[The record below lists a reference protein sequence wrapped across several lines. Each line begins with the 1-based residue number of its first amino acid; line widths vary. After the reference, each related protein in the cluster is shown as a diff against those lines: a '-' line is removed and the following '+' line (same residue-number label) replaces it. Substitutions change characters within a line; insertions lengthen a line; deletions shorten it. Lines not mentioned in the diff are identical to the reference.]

1 MTQSNLSSNTK
12 HEQTSLLLQVTE
24 GMVSAY
30 FKPLKASEELHLEE
44 TIQHLQSRL

>member
-1 MTQSNLSSNTK
+1 MQRIEKVSM
-12 HEQTSLLLQVTE
+12 LLQVTE

-30 FKPLKASEELHLEE
+30 FKPLKVGEELNLEE